1 MLIDC
6 ATCPVQ
12 GEGCPDCVVAFLLD
26 RPAVRAPTGYAR
38 TGGGTPV
45 DLDPAERRALDRLAV
60 AGLVPPPHPGSHAA
74 RAFGVLD
81 DAPDEPGDRNDPF
94 VQAG

>member
-26 RPAVRAPTGYAR
+26 RPPLRI
-38 TGGGTPV
+38 
-45 DLDPAERRALDRLAV
+45 DLDPAERRALNRLAA
-60 AGLVPPPHPGSHAA
+60 AGLVPPAHPGSHAA
-74 RAFGVLD
+74 RALRRADGDGGD
-81 DAPDEPGDRNDPF
+81 DADDVDDRFDPF
-94 VQAG
+94 DQTG

>member
-26 RPAVRAPTGYAR
+26 RPPV
-38 TGGGTPV
+38 PV
-45 DLDPAERRALDRLAV
+45 DLDPAERRALNRLAV
-60 AGLVPPPHPGSHAA
+60 AGLVPPPRPGSHAA
-74 RAFGVLD
+74 RAFSVLD
-81 DAPDEPGDRNDPF
+81 GPPDEPGDRNDPF
-94 VQAG
+94 VQTG

>member
-6 ATCPVQ
+6 ETCPVQ

-26 RPAVRAPTGYAR
+26 RPAVASPI
-38 TGGGTPV
+38 
-45 DLDPAERRALDRLAV
+45 DLDPAERRALNRLAA

-74 RAFGVLD
+74 HALRRTDGMDLD
-81 DAPDEPGDRNDPF
+81 GSDVRYDPF
-94 VQAG
+94 DQTG

>member
-26 RPAVRAPTGYAR
+26 RPPVA
-38 TGGGTPV
+38 V
-45 DLDPAERRALDRLAV
+45 DLDPAERRALSRLAT
-60 AGLVPPPHPGSHAA
+60 AGLLPPPHPHSHAA
-74 RAFGVLD
+74 QAFAGSD
-81 DAPDEPGDRNDPF
+81 DATESEVARNNRF
-94 VQAG
+94 EQTG